1 MGTHS
6 TKSSRRALRAG
17 AALVALLVSAGAQA
31 EFLRV
36 TAANARDNSLY
47 DITAFSPPPGT
58 ITTLNSD
65 GANHGSFRALVQVAN
80 LSAGTVDVLA
90 ADATRGQIV
99 RYTPAVGT
107 TPAAETVVWSY
118 SSAGSGPAHPD
129 GLSVDAAGNLY
140 IVTSKLQDEG
150 DERDGRDDGASQV
163 WVLPASAASASG
175 YAASPLL
182 IDGAFATANGVKRLR
197 ETAVATT
204 TTAAWGP
211 GDLLVLVGNAS
222 HSNSQRDTN
231 AAEVLVYR
239 AASIATVLSGAGPRT
254 APDAI
259 IIAPGQF
266 PAGEYPTGMDFWP
279 ADALRARP
287 TLLIATT
294 AGRILRYDFVAA
306 SSGTV
311 PSLAQVLASG
321 VGRGLHKLKTGLQL
335 GVPYAYVTQTLDDGT
350 GQVLK
355 FGAPSSAGGN
365 NLLGAVTQGVASP
378 DGLAVTRLNAV
389 AATTC
394 ASASGCNPSGV
405 LPHQI
410 TVAGGKSPTGN
421 VVEGTCVVAADPRV
435 SGGMCDGSTLDVATL
450 CPGFGNEIIPG
461 TLCGASGASG
471 SGFALIRSAAGG
483 VDGVPGLLVYS
494 QENPDQILPP
504 ALGMTNPPCPAGV
517 LAWAPRSDASPSE
530 GSIVEVD
537 PATGLMQLVEMTGFC
552 DSSGS
557 GTRGMS
563 VYGVGLTLNA
573 SAVGG
578 LAGYAQSK
586 YDNLYATAD
595 KANIVAGTRQT
606 LETALSAVNTY
617 LSQNDYVCA
626 ANQVVK
632 VDALVGQDPNP
643 AGNYPGN
650 ATNPNPWGEIRGRLA
665 NLYLTIN
672 TRILG
677 NKPNAEWPLVA
688 PDVAPVCPPPVVSLT
703 ASPSNIAPN
712 AAATL
717 SWSSQH
723 AAACTAAG
731 GWSGSEPP
739 SGTQSTGALA
749 ATPSYSLACSGAG
762 GSTPATASVTVVPPP
777 QIQSFSASPA
787 RIRAGGSTTLSWS
800 ATAASCAIS
809 GGGVTHPGLPAS
821 GSLAIGSIKASTT
834 YALGCANSLG
844 ATATAT
850 TLVTVT
856 ADDDDDGDE

>member
-1 MGTHS
+1 MGTRT
-6 TKSSRRALRAG
+6 TKSFGRILRAG
-17 AALVALLVSAGAQA
+17 AALVALLAGAGAHA

-36 TAANARDNSLY
+36 TAANSGDNSLY
-47 DITAFSPPPGT
+47 DVTGFSPPPGA
-58 ITTLNSD
+58 ISTLNSD
-65 GANHGSFRALVQVAN
+65 GASHGSFRALVHVEN
-80 LSAGTVDVLA
+80 LKAGTVDVLA

-118 SSAGSGPAHPD
+118 GSAGSGPAHPD

-140 IVTSKLQDEG
+140 IVTSKLNDNST
-150 DERDGRDDGASQV
+150 SQV
-163 WVLPASAASASG
+163 WVLPASSTSANG

-182 IDGAFATANGVKRLR
+182 IDGTFSTANGVKLLL
-197 ETAVATT
+197 ETAVAVT

-222 HSNSQRDTN
+222 NSNSQKNTN
-231 AAEVLVYR
+231 DADVLVYR
-239 AASIATVLSGAGPRT
+239 AASIGAVLGGAGPRT

-259 IIAPGQF
+259 VLAPAQL

-279 ADALRARP
+279 ADSLLAHP

-294 AGRILRYDFVAA
+294 AGRILRYDFTA
-306 SSGTV
+306 SSAGAV

-321 VGRGLHKLKTGLQL
+321 LGGGLNKLKTGLQL
-335 GVPYAYVTQTLDDGT
+335 GVPYAFVSQTLSGGT

-355 FGAPSSAGGN
+355 FGAPPSSGGN
-365 NLLGAVTQGVASP
+365 NLIGAATQGVTSP
-378 DGLAVTRLNAV
+378 DGLAVTRLDAV
-389 AATTC
+389 AA
-394 ASASGCNPSGV
+394 ASCSSATGCNPSGA

-410 TVAGGKSPTGN
+410 AVARGPSPAGN

-435 SGGMCDGSTLDVATL
+435 SGGVCDGTTLNVATL

-461 TLCGASGASG
+461 TMCGASGASG
-471 SGFALIRSAAGG
+471 SGFALIRSVANG
-483 VDGVPGLLVYS
+483 VDGIPGLLVYS
-494 QENPDQILPP
+494 QESPDQILPP
-504 ALGMTNPPCPAGV
+504 ALGLTNPPCPAGV

-552 DSSGS
+552 DASGS

-563 VYGVGLTLNA
+563 VYGVGLTLNTTA
-573 SAVGG
+573 LGGG

-595 KANIVAGTRQT
+595 TANIAAATRQT
-606 LETALSAVNTY
+606 LETALSAVKTY
-617 LSQNDYVCA
+617 LSQNDYACA

-650 ATNPNPWGEIRGRLA
+650 AANPNPWGEIRGRLA

-677 NKPNAEWPLVA
+677 NKANAEWPLVA
-688 PDVAPVCPPPVVSLT
+688 PDVAPACPAPVVSLT
-703 ASPSNIAPN
+703 ASPSSIAAN

-717 SWSSQH
+717 TWSSQH
-723 AAACTAAG
+723 ASACTASG
-731 GWSGSEPP
+731 GWSGTEPP

-749 ATPSYSLACSGAG
+749 GTTSYSLACTGAG
-762 GSTPATASVTVVPPP
+762 GSTTATATVTVVPPP
-777 QIQSFSASPA
+777 QIQSFTASPSK
-787 RIRAGGSTTLSWS
+787 ITAGGSTTLSWS

-821 GSLAIGSIKASTT
+821 GSLTISSIMASTT
-834 YALGCANSLG
+834 YGLGCANSLG

-856 ADDDDDGDE
+856 PKDDDD